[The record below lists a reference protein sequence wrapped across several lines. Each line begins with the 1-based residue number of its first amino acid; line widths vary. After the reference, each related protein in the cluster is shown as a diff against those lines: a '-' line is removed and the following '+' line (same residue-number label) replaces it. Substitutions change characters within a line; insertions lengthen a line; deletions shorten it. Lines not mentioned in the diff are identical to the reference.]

1 MTDTVSTG
9 FFIGLAV
16 LYLFWGTAQTL
27 SLKWA
32 DNIDVSDG
40 FTGPPTAD
48 GDAPVT
54 FQLVY
59 SFAHPFT
66 QAFFMFCAES
76 CCFVVF
82 VAMLAWKKYA
92 VPFIQNNNINSSSR
106 SAGSG
111 EDGDGEVTTTTTTPS
126 DTGKLIAGEDYALPC
141 NPCVWLLPSGADFLA
156 SIIQNVGMTLTYA
169 SVYQMLR
176 GATVVWIAIISY
188 FWLHRRFTKVEL
200 WGMGFVVA
208 GLSLVGLSSILSGKA
223 SSSRGDKHKNMTLG
237 NLLIISAQVL
247 HAYQGVCEERLV
259 HLYKIPPLQMVG
271 TEGVY
276 GIGMTL
282 TLLAFLQLV
291 PTATWGHNLAGV
303 EEVSTTTGVG
313 VLYTNVSWIQQLQ
326 PALKVPYDDAVL
338 AFAQVRES
346 WMCKLFILIYV
357 PAGFFYNACQM
368 NIIKYVSAAATV
380 MLGSL
385 RNVTVWLVCLMI
397 PSIFGEHFNVVQ
409 FIGFLALV
417 FGNVLFQRVWI
428 TCFDQILPA
437 HVIESW
443 PMLFKDAKKESFEGP
458 REEAVASPLMET
470 ELQEKGIPDSATTTH
485 RAAQHPSAA

>member
-1 MTDTVSTG
+1 MTDTISTT
-9 FFIGLAV
+9 FFICLAA

-32 DNIDVSDG
+32 DSIDVSDG
-40 FTGPPTAD
+40 FTGPVKD
-48 GDAPVT
+48 SGNNDEKESDAK
-54 FQLVY
+54 FQLIY
-59 SFAHPFT
+59 SFGHPFT

-76 CCFVVF
+76 CCLVVF
-82 VAMLAWKKYA
+82 VSMLAWKKYVA
-92 VPFIQNNNINSSSR
+92 PRMSDDKGG
-106 SAGSG
+106 GSG
-111 EDGDGEVTTTTTTPS
+111 NAGTLTAGD
-126 DTGKLIAGEDYALPC
+126 DYALPC

-156 SIIQNVGMTLTYA
+156 SIIQNVGMMLTYA

-176 GATVVWIAIISY
+176 GATVVWIAVISY
-188 FWLHRRFTKVEL
+188 FWLRRRFTKVEL
-200 WGMGFVVA
+200 WGMGFVVV
-208 GLSLVGLSSILSGKA
+208 GLSLVGLSSILSGKTA
-223 SSSRGDKHKNMTLG
+223 SAEGGRHKNMLLG
-237 NLLIISAQVL
+237 NVLIISAQVL

-291 PTATWGHNLAGV
+291 PTATWGHNLVAV
-303 EEVSTTTGVG
+303 EEFSTATGVSA
-313 VLYTNVSWIQQLQ
+313 VYMNVTWIQQLQ
-326 PALKVPYDDAVL
+326 PALKVPYDDVVL

-368 NIIKYVSAAATV
+368 SIIKNVSAAATV

-397 PSIFGEHFNVVQ
+397 PSVFGEHFSIVQ
-409 FIGFLALV
+409 FLGFLLLV
-417 FGNVLFQRVWI
+417 LGNVLFQRVWI
-428 TCFDQILPA
+428 TRFDQVLPA
-437 HVIESW
+437 NIIESW
-443 PMLFKDAKKESFEGP
+443 PTLFRDAKPESDMEQLEAASPVIENEMREKDAAPG
-458 REEAVASPLMET
+458 VAQRQKT
-470 ELQEKGIPDSATTTH
+470 
-485 RAAQHPSAA
+485 AQTV

>member
-1 MTDTVSTG
+1 MAATVSHT
-9 FFIGLAV
+9 FLVALAA

-32 DNIDVSDG
+32 DSIDVSDG
-40 FTGPPTAD
+40 FAGPVD
-48 GDAPVT
+48 NGPVNGGSDVVM
-54 FQLVY
+54 FRLLY

-82 VAMLAWKKYA
+82 VAMLAWKKYVA
-92 VPFIQNNNINSSSR
+92 PRVSSGAS
-106 SAGSG
+106 SDGS
-111 EDGDGEVTTTTTTPS
+111 PAA
-126 DTGKLIAGEDYALPC
+126 TGTLTAGEDYALPC

-188 FWLHRRFTKVEL
+188 FWLGRRFTKVEV
-200 WGMGFVVA
+200 WGMGFVVV
-208 GLSLVGLSSILSGKA
+208 GLSFVGLSSVLSGKA
-223 SSSRGDKHKNMTLG
+223 ASAENDRHSNMMLG

-282 TLLAFLQLV
+282 TLLAFLQLI
-291 PTATWGHNLAGV
+291 PTATCGHNLVAV
-303 EEVSTTTGVG
+303 EEFSGATGVRA
-313 VLYTNVSWIQQLQ
+313 VYTNVTWVQQLQ
-326 PALKVPYDDAVL
+326 PALKVPYDDVVL

-346 WMCKLFILIYV
+346 WLCWLFILIYV

-409 FIGFLALV
+409 FFGFLLLV

-428 TCFDQILPA
+428 THFDQVLPA
-437 HVIESW
+437 HIVEGW
-443 PMLFKDAKKESFEGP
+443 PALFQDRAKER
-458 REEAVASPLMET
+458 REEQLEDASPVVEMAERA
-470 ELQEKGIPDSATTTH
+470 KDSASAPPDV
-485 RAAQHPSAA
+485 RQHSKAT

>member
-1 MTDTVSTG
+1 MPDTLSTT
-9 FFIGLAV
+9 FFVVLAV

-40 FTGPPTAD
+40 FTGPLKDSAN
-48 GDAPVT
+48 GSGEQVT
-54 FQLVY
+54 FQLLY

-82 VAMLAWKKYA
+82 VSMLAWKKYVA
-92 VPFIQNNNINSSSR
+92 PRLAN
-106 SAGSG
+106 AGAG
-111 EDGDGEVTTTTTTPS
+111 TAQGREDGGGE
-126 DTGKLIAGEDYALPC
+126 TGAPVGVLIAGEDYALPC

-188 FWLHRRFTKVEL
+188 FWLRRRFTKVEL
-200 WGMGFVVA
+200 WGMGFVVG
-208 GLSLVGLSSILSGKA
+208 GLSLVGLSSILSGKTSA
-223 SSSRGDKHKNMTLG
+223 GDRDKHKNMMLG

-291 PTATWGHNLAGV
+291 PTATWGHNLVGV
-303 EEVSTTTGVG
+303 EEFSTSAAGVSAV
-313 VLYTNVSWIQQLQ
+313 YANVTWIQQLQ
-326 PALKVPYDDAVL
+326 PALKVPYDDVVL

-346 WMCKLFILIYV
+346 WMCRLFIIIYV

-385 RNVTVWLVCLMI
+385 RNVTVWLVCLLI
-397 PSIFGEHFNVVQ
+397 PSIFGEHFNFVQ
-409 FIGFLALV
+409 FLGFLLLV

-428 TCFDQILPA
+428 THFDEVLPA

-443 PMLFKDAKKESFEGP
+443 PTLFRDAKVESDVEAL
-458 REEAVASPLMET
+458 EEQASPVVESEMREVGAKPGMT
-470 ELQEKGIPDSATTTH
+470 PVQGV
-485 RAAQHPSAA
+485 AQHPKAA